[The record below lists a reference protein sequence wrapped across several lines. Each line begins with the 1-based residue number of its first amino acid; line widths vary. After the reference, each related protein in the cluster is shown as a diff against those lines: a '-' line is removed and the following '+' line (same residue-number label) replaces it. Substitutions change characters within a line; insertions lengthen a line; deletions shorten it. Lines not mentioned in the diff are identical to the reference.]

1 MRIVDVCAF
10 YTPAG
15 GGVKTYVEQKLRAG
29 EHFGHEIIILAP
41 GDTSGILSIS
51 GRGKVETL
59 AGPRFPLDRRY
70 GYFNDEAALHARLDE
85 LAPDIVEA
93 SSPWGSAAM
102 VARWQGTA
110 PRALIMH
117 ADPLSAYA
125 YRWFSPVASEAMIDR
140 GFDWYW
146 RHLRRLDQRF
156 QIIVS
161 ASPGLSGRLTAGGLH
176 HVATIPMGVTG
187 GIFSPAYRDE
197 GLRERLLERCELG
210 PDALLLLG
218 VGRHAPEKRWPM
230 VIDAV
235 TAASYDRPIGLVVI
249 GDGRQQ
255 ARVVRA
261 VANNPHIHLMQPTGD
276 REMLARLYASADAV
290 VHGCEAETFGMVA
303 AEALSSGTPLIVPD
317 QGGASDQCGEG
328 QGEHYKARDAAS
340 LADAIRRFSDNGRD
354 YYLPATAAA
363 AASPRTEQDHFR
375 SLFAAYEE
383 ILAGQG
389 RSRAES
395 PLLLAEA
402 DEQKETGNA

>member
-15 GGVKTYVEQKLRAG
+15 GGVKTYVEQKLRAADR
-29 EHFGHEIIILAP
+29 FGHEVVILAP
-41 GDTSGILSIS
+41 GEENATLSNAGNS
-51 GRGKVETL
+51 RVMTL

-70 GYFNDEAALHARLDE
+70 GYFNDEGALHDLLTD
-85 LAPDIVEA
+85 LKPDIVEA

-102 VARWQGTA
+102 VARWPGHA

-146 RHLRRLDQRF
+146 RHLRRLDEKF
-156 QIIVS
+156 QMIVS
-161 ASPGLSGRLTAGGLH
+161 ASSSLSTRLTAGGLH
-176 HVATIPMGVTG
+176 HVSTIPMGVTAG
-187 GIFSPAYRDE
+187 VFSAANRDE
-197 GLRERLLERCELG
+197 ALRERLLARCELG

-230 VIDAV
+230 VIEAV

-261 VANNPHIHLMQPTGD
+261 VANNPHIHLMAPTSD
-276 REMLARLYASADAV
+276 RAMLARLYASADGL

-303 AEALSSGTPLIVPD
+303 AEALASGTPVIVPD
-317 QGGASDQCGEG
+317 SGGASDQYRPELGET
-328 QGEHYKARDAAS
+328 YKARDGAS
-340 LADAIRRFSDNGRD
+340 LADAIRRFSDKGRA
-354 YYLPATAAA
+354 YYAPAAA
-363 AASPRTEQDHFR
+363 QAAANSRTEDAHFR
-375 SLFAAYEE
+375 ELFAAYEV
-383 ILAGQG
+383 
-389 RSRAES
+389 
-395 PLLLAEA
+395 LLAA
-402 DEQKETGNA
+402 PK

>member
-29 EHFGHEIIILAP
+29 ERHGHEVVILAP
-41 GDTSGILSIS
+41 GEETGIQHRAGS
-51 GRGKVETL
+51 GRVVTV

-70 GYFNDEAALHARLDE
+70 GYFNDEAALHALLTE
-85 LAPDIVEA
+85 LEPDIVEA

-102 VARWQGTA
+102 VARWPGTA

-125 YRWFSPVASEAMIDR
+125 YRWFSPVASQAMIDR

-146 RHLRRLDQRF
+146 RHLRRLDARF
-156 QIIVS
+156 QMIVS
-161 ASPGLSGRLTAGGLH
+161 ASESLTGRLRAGGLH
-176 HVATIPMGVTG
+176 RVATIPMGVTAG
-187 GIFSPAYRDE
+187 VFSPGYRDE
-197 GLRERLLERCELG
+197 GLRARLLERCELG

-235 TAASYDRPIGLVVI
+235 TAASYDRQIGLVII

-261 VANNPHIHLMQPTGD
+261 VAFNPHIHLMAPTGD
-276 REMLARLYASADAV
+276 RQMLARLHASADAL

-303 AEALSSGTPLIVPD
+303 AEALASGTPIIVPD
-317 QGGASDQCGEG
+317 AGGAADQCRPDLGET
-328 QGEHYKARDAAS
+328 YAARDAGS
-340 LADAIRRFSDNGRD
+340 LADAIRRFADKGRAH
-354 YYLPATAAA
+354 YASAVAKAAA
-363 AASPRTEQDHFR
+363 APRTEDDHFTA
-375 SLFAAYEE
+375 LFAAYRDLVE
-383 ILAGQG
+383 G
-389 RSRAES
+389 
-395 PLLLAEA
+395 
-402 DEQKETGNA
+402 

>member
-15 GGVKTYVEQKLRAG
+15 GGVKTYVEQKLRAA
-29 EHFGHEIIILAP
+29 ERFGHEVIILAP
-41 GDTSGILSIS
+41 GDKSGVLSASAS
-51 GRGKVETL
+51 GTVETL

-70 GYFNDEAALHARLDE
+70 GYFNDEKALHARLDE
-85 LAPDIVEA
+85 LQPDLVEA

-102 VARWQGTA
+102 VARWQSPT

-146 RHLRRLDQRF
+146 RHLRRLDKKF
-156 QIIVS
+156 DIIVS

-176 HVATIPMGVTG
+176 RVATIPMGVTG
-187 GIFSPAYRDE
+187 NVFSPAMRDA
-197 GLRERLLERCELG
+197 GLRDRLLERCELG

-235 TAASYDRPIGLVVI
+235 TAASYDRPIGLVII
-249 GDGRQQ
+249 GDGRHQ

-261 VANNPHIHLMQPTGD
+261 VARNPHIHLMAPTSD
-276 REMLARLYASADAV
+276 RAMLARLYASADAL
-290 VHGCEAETFGMVA
+290 VHGCEAETFGMCA
-303 AEALSSGTPLIVPD
+303 AEALASGTPIIVPD
-317 QGGASDQCGEG
+317 SGGSSDQCGEG
-328 QGEHYKARDAAS
+328 MGEHYKSRDGAS
-340 LADAIRRFSDNGRD
+340 MADAIRRFSDNGRG
-354 YYLPATAAA
+354 YYMPATKAAA
-363 AASPRTEQDHFR
+363 ATVRTEEDHFR

-383 ILAGQG
+383 IL
-389 RSRAES
+389 SRPTLPAPSREHIQ
-395 PLLLAEA
+395 A
-402 DEQKETGNA
+402 K

>member
-15 GGVKTYVEQKLRAG
+15 GGVKTYVEQKLRAA
-29 EHFGHEIIILAP
+29 ERFGHEVIILAP
-41 GDTSGILSIS
+41 GAETRTLSRS
-51 GRGKVETL
+51 EGGKVLTL

-70 GYFNDEAALHARLDE
+70 GYFDDESALHDCLSDLE
-85 LAPDIVEA
+85 PDMVEA

-102 VARWQGTA
+102 VARWPGSA

-125 YRWFSPVASEAMIDR
+125 YRWFSPFASEAMIDK

-146 RHLRRLDQRF
+146 RHLRRLDRKF
-156 QIIVS
+156 QLIVS
-161 ASPGLSGRLTAGGLH
+161 ANENLSSRLTAGGLH
-176 HVATIPMGVTG
+176 RVVTIPMGVTAG
-187 GIFSPAYRDE
+187 VFSPDYRDE
-197 GLRERLLERCELG
+197 ALRARLLERCALG

-235 TAASYDRPIGLVVI
+235 TAASYDRPIGLVII

-261 VANNPHIHLMQPTGD
+261 VSHNPHIHLMAPTRD
-276 REMLARLYASADAV
+276 RTMLARLYASADAL

-303 AEALSSGTPLIVPD
+303 AEALASGTPIIVPD
-317 QGGASDQCGEG
+317 SGGASAQYAEGLGETFT
-328 QGEHYKARDAAS
+328 ARDAAS
-340 LADAIRRFSDNGRD
+340 LAKAIRRFSDRGR
-354 YYLPATAAA
+354 ATYAANTVEAAA
-363 AASPRTEQDHFR
+363 HTRTEEDHFR
-375 SLFAAYEE
+375 TLFAAYESLVE
-383 ILAGQG
+383 STAPAPGFTQLAKMTKGQPDWI
-389 RSRAES
+389 S
-395 PLLLAEA
+395 
-402 DEQKETGNA
+402 